1 MLGGTS
7 ERVPLLQLPAAVRAS
22 NQNPTSLPPTRY
34 MGDVMSSG
42 SDPLASAKVKLASWE
57 GELTERQVEDY
68 TLIAIEALCALGE
81 VGSSRTTLDIFEM
94 AKTLHPE
101 IVINSGVLKRI
112 LELGLVKGRFERAT
126 DLPDGFSIHR
136 KLHSSTG
143 TNKKYVDFLL
153 RIADVA
159 QQKALEAKMKAR
171 SGERSAYANMG
182 DVVPFGRIATTQR
195 SQEQRAPVGNPFRSA
210 PTGVDPML
218 ADFKMRRL
226 ATNSHL
232 PRLER
237 PTVASEEV
245 PQTPPTRNSLASRN
259 REPTILAGGS
269 DPAFVMT
276 LPSFESSGL
285 PPSGDSHF
293 SIQTETR
300 ELRAPR
306 LETRGNKRFAQQYTL
321 GGVGGI
327 RDPNQLMSQRA
338 LDATDIANLSARHLN
353 SSTQPRAES
362 YTRII
367 Y

>member
-7 ERVPLLQLPAAVRAS
+7 ERVPLLRLPAAVRAA
-22 NQNPTSLPPTRY
+22 NQNPTSLPPTQY
-34 MGDVMSSG
+34 SGDVLSSG
-42 SDPLASAKVKLASWE
+42 YDPLASTKVKLKSWD

-68 TLIAIEALCALGE
+68 TFVAIEALCALGE
-81 VGSSRTTLDIFEM
+81 VGSSRTALDIFEM

-101 IVINSGVLKRI
+101 VVIDSGVLKRV

-136 KLHSSTG
+136 KLHSSIG

-153 RIADVA
+153 KIADAA
-159 QQKALEAKMKAR
+159 QQKGLEAKMRAR

-182 DVVPFGRIATTQR
+182 DIVPFGRIAIPKT
-195 SQEQRAPVGNPFRSA
+195 QEQRAPVGNPFRSA
-210 PTGVDPML
+210 SAGVDPML
-218 ADFKMRRL
+218 ADARMRRL
-226 ATNSHL
+226 ATA

-237 PTVASEEV
+237 PAVVED
-245 PQTPPTRNSLASRN
+245 PRTRNPPSARSRD
-259 REPTILAGGS
+259 PTILAGGS

-293 SIQTETR
+293 AVQTETR

-306 LETRGNKRFAQQYTL
+306 LETGGVGRFAQQYTL

-327 RDPNQLMSQRA
+327 RDPTQLLSQRA

-353 SSTQPRAES
+353 ASPQPKADS
-362 YTRII
+362 CTRII
-367 Y
+367 F